1 MLCQIGR
8 FAVYEE
14 YGANYELLH
23 RDIDETQ
30 RAITTWPDFDKAIE
44 ALSTHINPMNSRE
57 ANKKKALTI
66 KDLLIKVSHTVPTI

>member
-1 MLCQIGR
+1 
-8 FAVYEE
+8 
-14 YGANYELLH
+14 LLH

-30 RAITTWPDFDKAIE
+30 RAIATWPEFDKAIE

-66 KDLLIKVSHTVPTI
+66 KDLLIKVSYSTSTESRKTELTNGIASSTPSSL